1 MYHCILLCYNGTL
14 EGRCVLREGA
24 ELAQRFGARTHL
36 LAVSRLDGSTVA
48 GEAASPAAP
57 FADLREALER
67 VLDEGVQH
75 LRDMGLAAVGHL
87 AFGEPVTEIV
97 TCARSIGADLI
108 VVGHRHRGA
117 LARWWSSSVD
127 ATLLQEAPCS
137 LLIAMNDERHGR

>member
-14 EGRCVLREGA
+14 EGRCVLKEGA
-24 ELAQRFGARTHL
+24 ELASRFSARTHL

-48 GEAASPAAP
+48 AEAASPAVP
-57 FADLREALER
+57 FADLREGLNR
-67 VLDEGVQH
+67 VLAEGVAH
-75 LRDMGLAAVGHL
+75 LRAMGLDAVGHL

-97 TCARSIGADLI
+97 SCAQRINADLI
-108 VVGHRHRGA
+108 VVGHRKRGT

-127 ATLLQEAPCS
+127 ATLLEQAPCS